1 MATRRFRYEF
11 IRELLEGL
19 GLTHVNQGHSEA
31 DGNYSDVVF
40 YMKDDGKHYTFH
52 ESENS
57 FHNWGDD
64 EILECHEVEEEVVTV
79 KKWKKVKG

>member
-1 MATRRFRYEF
+1 MPTRSFRFEF
-11 IRELLEGL
+11 IRELLEGVGTL
-19 GLTHVNQGHSEA
+19 HINEGHSEA

-57 FHNWGDD
+57 FYNWDD
-64 EILECHEVEEEVVTV
+64 NEILECPQVVEEVVTV
-79 KKWKKVKG
+79 KKWKKVKE